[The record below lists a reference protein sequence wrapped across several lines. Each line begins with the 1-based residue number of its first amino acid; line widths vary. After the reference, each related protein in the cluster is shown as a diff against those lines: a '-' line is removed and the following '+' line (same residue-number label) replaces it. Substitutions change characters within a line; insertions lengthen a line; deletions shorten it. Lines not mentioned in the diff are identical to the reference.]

1 MRSRLFLG
9 VFVAVLAFLAG
20 PAAARGTLD
29 SILPEIRAQHPG
41 RLSDAE
47 PWTDSDG
54 RTHYRIKWMTPEG
67 RILFFNADA
76 DSGRYSSSN
85 GEDVGRQWR
94 ENGERHPA
102 RDDDQPYGDNDRG
115 PRSHWNGGDGDNG
128 GGDWRARRGG
138 NDGGQGDWASGRP
151 RGGDWRDRQSGGGQ
165 GDWRGGRGDTHGG
178 GDWHGGGQGGGH
190 HHHNEN

>member
-9 VFVAVLAFLAG
+9 VFAVSLAFLAG

-47 PWTDSDG
+47 PWTDSEG
-54 RTHYRIKWMTPEG
+54 RTHYKIKWMTPEG

-76 DSGRYSSSN
+76 DSGRYSSSS
-85 GEDVGRQWR
+85 GGDVGRQWR
-94 ENGERHPA
+94 ENGDRRP
-102 RDDDQPYGDNDRG
+102 RDYDQPSGDNDRS
-115 PRSHWNGGDGDNG
+115 PRSHWNGNDDGDSGGSN

-138 NDGGQGDWASGRP
+138 GDRGQGDWNPPPGNGWHER
-151 RGGDWRDRQSGGGQ
+151 RDGGGQ
-165 GDWRGGRGDTHGG
+165 HGNSGGQRGDGAWRGG
-178 GDWHGGGQGGGH
+178 QNGGH